1 LIFAVLLAA
10 ASARPLLSNQF
21 GNDQIGGVE
30 KQGFE
35 KFPGVSGKSLDLLC
49 ENCIDRSSDQT

>member
-10 ASARPLLSNQF
+10 ASARPQLSNPF
-21 GNDQIGGVE
+21 VNQIGGFE
-30 KQGFE
+30 KLGYE

-49 ENCIDRSSDQT
+49 